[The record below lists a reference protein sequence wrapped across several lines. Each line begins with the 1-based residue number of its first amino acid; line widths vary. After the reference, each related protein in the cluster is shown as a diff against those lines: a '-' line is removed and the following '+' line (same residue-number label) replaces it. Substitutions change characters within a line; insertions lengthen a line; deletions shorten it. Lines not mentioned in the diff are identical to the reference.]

1 MTEIKLKNYYSRV
14 LKNFQSNAIFYRYF
28 NQKKKYKETLN
39 LLIKIITFIKK
50 NSDKNVRQ
58 NIYVSCDKSYFM
70 YVSIIA
76 ILLTNNVW
84 IPLSKSLPKKRVR
97 DILKDVHPHMFIH
110 DGIDDTKNFINI
122 QKNLF
127 LFINFKKY
135 KSHQDEN

>member
-84 IPLSKSLPKKRVR
+84 IPLSKSLPKK
-97 DILKDVHPHMFIH
+97 K
-110 DGIDDTKNFINI
+110 G
-122 QKNLF
+122 
-127 LFINFKKY
+127 
-135 KSHQDEN
+135 

>member
-1 MTEIKLKNYYSRV
+1 MTELKLKNYYLKV

-28 NQKKKYKETLN
+28 NQKKRYKETYN
-39 LLIKIITFIKK
+39 LLIKIILFIKK

-97 DILKDVHPHMFIH
+97 DILSDVHPHMFIH
-110 DGIDDTKNFINI
+110 DGKMIRKILLNI
-122 QKNLF
+122 QKKFTLF
-127 LFINFKKY
+127 HLFQKKI
-135 KSHQDEN
+135 